1 MGGSNAVVD
10 SEELL
15 HELGSTIRRL
25 RAERGF
31 SQESFA
37 SATGLHRTYMGGVE
51 RGERNVGVVNLWQIA
66 ATLDMSLSEF
76 FAELERTSN
85 EQRRG

>member
-1 MGGSNAVVD
+1 MD
-10 SEELL
+10 SEALL
-15 HELGSTIRRL
+15 KELGTTVRRL

-37 SATGLHRTYMGGVE
+37 SATGLHRTYMGGIE

-76 FAELERTSN
+76 FAEVEDAKS
-85 EQRRG
+85 ESE